1 VNPESVRRSALAIAL
16 LGALVLAGCGSSSKS
31 TASTDTT
38 APASTNSSLPK
49 GCDIPASKDVAP
61 KPTNLSA
68 PAMTIDPNKT
78 YTATMTTSCGEIT
91 IALDAKN
98 SPKGVN
104 NFVSLAKQGFY
115 DGLKFHRIITGFVI
129 QGGDPVGDGT
139 GGPGYDVVTELPK
152 DGYPLGTLAYAKTGQ
167 APPGSAGSQFFI
179 VTSDHPPSLDTKQG
193 GTYLYGAF
201 GHVTKGQDVMQKLD
215 ALGGTDE
222 AGTPQAPLFINKVTI
237 TES

>member
-1 VNPESVRRSALAIAL
+1 VL

-31 TASTDTT
+31 TSPSTNTT
-38 APASTNSSLPK
+38 APTSTDSSLPK
-49 GCDIPASKDVAP
+49 GCDIPPPVNVAP

-68 PAMTIDPNKT
+68 PAMAIDPNKT
-78 YTATMTTSCGEIT
+78 YTAKMTTSCGDIT
-91 IALDAKN
+91 IALDEKN

-139 GGPGYDVVTELPK
+139 GGPGYDTVTELPK

-193 GTYLYGAF
+193 GSYQYGAF
-201 GHVTKGQDVMQKLD
+201 GQVTKGKDVMQKLD

-222 AGTPQAPLFINKVTI
+222 AGTTKAPLFIVKVTI